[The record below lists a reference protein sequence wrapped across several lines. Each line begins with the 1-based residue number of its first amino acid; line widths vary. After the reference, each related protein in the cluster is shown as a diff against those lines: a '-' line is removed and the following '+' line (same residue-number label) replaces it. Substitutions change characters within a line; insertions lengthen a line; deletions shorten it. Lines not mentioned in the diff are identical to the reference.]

1 MADSCGDGDVLGLWV
16 GDGLAEGV
24 GLPAVEAVGMGDEV
38 LAGATEPVVAG
49 VSGRTQTYRA
59 ATARNSTTSTR
70 VDVRGRCPVTGCPR
84 ARGLCRGR
92 PGR

>member
-1 MADSCGDGDVLGLWV
+1 VADSCGDGDVLWLRV
-16 GDGLAEGV
+16 GDGLAEGA
-24 GLPAVEAVGMGDEV
+24 GLSVVEAGSVDDDV

-70 VDVRGRCPVTGCPR
+70 VEVRGRCPVTGCPR
-84 ARGLCRGR
+84 AHVRCRGR